1 MPKQVDN
8 LDQFLLGIL
17 RILPKNLLSRVTG
30 VLAGIPLPFPLNLL
44 LVRTYSAIFHVN
56 LAEAELPPSRYHSL
70 NAFFTRRLK
79 SSARPLD
86 QNPESL
92 LSPVDGL
99 VIQAGR
105 VTNGSLLQVKG
116 WTYTLRELL
125 GDPKRATSFLEGS
138 YCTIYLSPSGYHRI
152 HMPMDG
158 TAESLQ
164 YLPGQLF
171 PVNRFSLTRIRNLF
185 VINERLI
192 LHLKTALG
200 DVAMVMVG
208 ATNVGKIRIIFDEV
222 RPRFFRKGPF
232 QRTYQPGIALKRG
245 EEMGRFELGSTVI
258 LLFEK
263 DRAELSVK
271 KGDHVQMGKTIGR
284 IS

>member
-1 MPKQVDN
+1 MSKQVDN
-8 LDQFLLGIL
+8 LDQLLLGL
-17 RILPKNLLSRVTG
+17 LHILPKNLLSRVTG

-44 LVRTYSAIFHVN
+44 LVRIYSALFHVD
-56 LAEAELPPSRYHSL
+56 LTEAEFPPSRYHSM

-86 QNPESL
+86 QDPGRL

-105 VTNGSLLQVKG
+105 VTNGSLLQAKG
-116 WTYTLRELL
+116 WNYTLRELL

-138 YCTIYLSPSGYHRI
+138 YCTLYLSPSDYHRI

-158 TAESLQ
+158 TAEFLQ

-171 PVNRFSLTRIRNLF
+171 PVNRFALSRIQNLF
-185 VINERLI
+185 VINERLV

-208 ATNVGKIRIIFDEV
+208 ATNVGKIRITFDEI
-222 RPRFFRKGPF
+222 RTRFFRKGPF
-232 QRTYQPGIALKRG
+232 QRTYQPGIELKRG
-245 EEMGRFELGSTVI
+245 EEIGCFELGSTVI

-271 KGDHVQMGKTIGR
+271 KGDRVQVGKSIGR